1 MNINQLITLFIECR
15 ESLQIRHWNT
25 TSYAEHKAVGTFYDS
40 LSDLLDSFVETY
52 SGKYGRPLV
61 GGMVNVL
68 DRDAVSIAD
77 AVYSYADQAEQMMTE
92 KDTDL
97 LNILADIKGAAN
109 HTKYLL
115 TLK

>member
-1 MNINQLITLFIECR
+1 MNIPQLITAFIECR
-15 ESLQIRHWNT
+15 ENLQIRHWQTN
-25 TSYAEHKAVGTFYDS
+25 SYAEHKAVGGFYDD

-61 GGMVNVL
+61 GGLVNIV

-77 AVYSYADQAEQMMTE
+77 AVCQYACKAEE
-92 KDTDL
+92 LVSEEDTDL

>member
-1 MNINQLITLFIECR
+1 M
-15 ESLQIRHWNT
+15 
-25 TSYAEHKAVGTFYDS
+25 SYAEHKAVGKFYDD

-52 SGKYGRPLV
+52 AGKYGRPLV
-61 GGMVNVL
+61 GGLVNIV

-77 AVYSYADQAEQMMTE
+77 AVCQYACSAEE
-92 KDTDL
+92 LLPEDTDL

-115 TLK
+115 SLK